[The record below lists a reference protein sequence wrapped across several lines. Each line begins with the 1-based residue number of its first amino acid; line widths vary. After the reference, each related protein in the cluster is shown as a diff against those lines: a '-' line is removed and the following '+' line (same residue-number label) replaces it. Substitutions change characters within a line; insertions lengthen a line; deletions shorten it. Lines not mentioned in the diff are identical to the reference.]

1 MDAREAYG
9 VKFLSEPVICRDT
22 VYFTEKWI
30 EGNEYKTSIFKF
42 ENGKVE
48 RVTFEG
54 KESHPMIIDDNLYYV
69 KSEEKINHFVR
80 IKGNTEPFNLFSMA
94 KINKVVRHGE
104 GFLVIGSEESN
115 NDLPVVA
122 KRLNYRFDT
131 RGFIR
136 QRKNLYLFNE
146 KLIKIVSGEF
156 DVSDVI
162 SNNDR
167 VIALIS
173 FMNND
178 EGLTNMYEVDVKDG
192 HLSKI
197 NEDQVSTMAFD
208 GNGEVVYIGHSEGR
222 TPWATK
228 YMYLPVNKHVL
239 LGKHSGNGSSISD
252 HFQGTD
258 ENVICEDGTVY
269 APGETGGISSIY
281 SIENSNVREV
291 VKGKFVVQCF
301 DVRDKKI
308 AYIYSS
314 QSKPSILAFD
324 GKEYDPNGGMSGE
337 AAEEMKVGEVEG
349 WCMIAG
355 RNSPNLVFVHGG
367 PHDAYG
373 ESYMIEFQYFLR
385 NGYNILFCN
394 PRGSSS
400 YGSEFAA
407 ACVEDWGR
415 GPAEDI
421 FNFIEAAKKKYD
433 LTGQFGIT
441 GGSYGGYMT
450 NWMITHSDF
459 FKVGISERCVSNLMS
474 MCGTSDIGFW
484 FNAMYMKVEDPWAPE
499 SITKLL
505 ENSPITG
512 IKKARTPTMFIH
524 GENDYR
530 CPIEQSEQ
538 MFVGL
543 KMNGVDTELIRYQGD
558 SHEHARAGKPDN
570 MIDRLQRKKEW
581 FDRYLLNH

>member
-1 MDAREAYG
+1 MDSKEAYS
-9 VKFLSEPVICRDT
+9 VKFLSEPVIYQNS

-42 ENGKVE
+42 ENEVVE
-48 RVTFEG
+48 RITFGG
-54 KESHPMIIDDNLYYV
+54 KESCPMFIDGNLHYL

-80 IKGNTEPFNLFSMA
+80 IKGNTEPLILFSLA
-94 KINKVVRHGE
+94 KIHKVVQHSG
-104 GFLVIGSEESN
+104 GFLIIGSEESN

-122 KRLNYRFDT
+122 RRMNYRFDT
-131 RGFIR
+131 RGYIR
-136 QRKNLYLFNE
+136 QRKSLYLFNE
-146 KLIKIVSGEF
+146 KLTKIVSGDF
-156 DVSDVI
+156 DVMDVI
-162 SNNDR
+162 SNNNR
-167 VIALIS
+167 VVAMIS
-173 FMNND
+173 YMNED
-178 EGLTNMYEVDVKDG
+178 EGLTNIYYVDLSDG

-197 NEDQVSTMAFD
+197 NEDQVSSMTFD
-208 GNGEVVYIGHSEGR
+208 ENGNVIYIGHSEGR

-228 YMYLPVNKHVL
+228 YLYLPGHKPLL
-239 LGKHSGNGSSISD
+239 LGKHTGNGSSISD
-252 HFQGTD
+252 HFQGAD
-258 ENVICEDGTVY
+258 ENIIFDSGTVY
-269 APGETGGISSIY
+269 APGETGGTSSIY
-281 SIENSNVREV
+281 SIENSKVREI

-301 DVRDKKI
+301 DIKDKRI
-308 AYIYSS
+308 SYIYSS
-314 QSKPSILAFD
+314 QKKPSILVFD
-324 GKEYDPNGGMSGE
+324 GKEYDPNSKMSGE

-349 WCMIAG
+349 WCMIG
-355 RNSPNLVFVHGG
+355 GKNSPNLVFVHGG

-407 ACVEDWGR
+407 ACVGDWGN

-421 FNFIEAAKKKYD
+421 FNFIEAAKKKYE

-459 FKVGISERCVSNLMS
+459 FRVAISERCVSNLMS

-484 FNAMYMKVEDPWAPE
+484 FNAMYMKVEDPWKPE
-499 SITKLL
+499 SIKKLL
-505 ENSPITG
+505 DNSPISQ
-512 IKKARTPTMFIH
+512 IKRAKTPTMFIH

-543 KMNGVDTELIRYQGD
+543 KMNGVDSELIRYQGD
-558 SHEHARAGKPDN
+558 SHEHARTGKPDN
-570 MIDRLQRKKEW
+570 MVDRLNRKKEW
-581 FDRYLLNH
+581 FDRYLQNH

>member
-48 RVTFEG
+48 RATFEG

-80 IKGNTEPFNLFSMA
+80 IKVNTEPFTLFSMA
-94 KINKVVRHGE
+94 KINKVLRHGD

-146 KLIKIVSGEF
+146 KLIKIVSGDF

-167 VIALIS
+167 VIAMIS

-228 YMYLPVNKHVL
+228 YLYLPVNKHIL

-258 ENVICEDGTVY
+258 ENLICEDGTVY

-281 SIENSNVREV
+281 SIEDSSVREV

-314 QSKPSILAFD
+314 QTKPSILVFD

-407 ACVEDWGR
+407 ACVENWGR
-415 GPAEDI
+415 GPADDI

-505 ENSPITG
+505 ENSPITS

-558 SHEHARAGKPDN
+558 SHEHARGGKPDN